1 MATQSC
7 NCGHQK
13 RDHNIGKSNT
23 YGSCKICL
31 CNSYQAVE
39 ATVSASRPPAT
50 WSKSRRTQYSIEE
63 VLPFFHVT
71 KKRCQ
76 T

>member
-39 ATVSASRPPAT
+39 ATVSASRPPA
-50 WSKSRRTQYSIEE
+50 SDLEQE
-63 VLPFFHVT
+63 
-71 KKRCQ
+71 
-76 T
+76 